1 MFIDRQ
7 QPQPAPRTAR
17 LSWRGTAMA
26 VRCVTALVGGY
37 AFAAVVVTLIARLL
51 PGDRAE
57 ATGWGLTLSFLF
69 YAAIGLWCF
78 HERRL
83 VRVAAIVWGVAVAGG
98 GLLWLLGVRA

>member
-1 MFIDRQ
+1 MFIDRR
-7 QPQPAPRTAR
+7 QPQPASRQGRPSR
-17 LSWRGTAMA
+17 RGTAMA

-37 AFAAVVVTLIARLL
+37 AFAAVVATLIARLL

-83 VRVAAIVWGVAVAGG
+83 ARVVAITWGVALAGG
-98 GLLWLLGVRA
+98 GLLWLLGVRP